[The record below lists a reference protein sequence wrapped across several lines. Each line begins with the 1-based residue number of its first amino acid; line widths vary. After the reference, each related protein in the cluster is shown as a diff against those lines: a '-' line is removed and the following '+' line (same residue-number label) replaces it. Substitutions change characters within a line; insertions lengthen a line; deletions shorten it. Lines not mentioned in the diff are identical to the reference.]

1 MQNEKQKLKLE
12 AEVLVRLMCIGGKAE
27 RRSHSWGGFR
37 GELPGAPSQAVTD
50 SSLEKKNTREP
61 DEGGRLLHHPIIT
74 PAENPCGF
82 FGFPKSALTYF
93 SKCCFL
99 IHQNILL
106 VNCSQI
112 FCNYPI
118 YSFSFHC
125 ESYRMCLHA

>member
-1 MQNEKQKLKLE
+1 MQNAKQKLKLE
-12 AEVLVRLMCIGGKAE
+12 AEVLVRLMCAGGKAE
-27 RRSHSWGGFR
+27 RRSHREGFR

-50 SSLEKKNTREP
+50 SSLEKKIQGNR
-61 DEGGRLLHHPIIT
+61 DEGGRLLDRPIIT

-99 IHQNILL
+99 IHQNTFL

-118 YSFSFHC
+118 
-125 ESYRMCLHA
+125 